1 MMWWPPYRKRVV
13 AEADEYIESFG
24 ERSYEQCRTDS
35 RTAEAAGD
43 HKRARFLGAVR
54 VVLAK
59 KFDRDRRLDT
69 ATRYLEPQAAYD
81 AGPGYVRS
89 KDTTLH

>member
-1 MMWWPPYRKRVV
+1 
-13 AEADEYIESFG
+13 
-24 ERSYEQCRTDS
+24 
-35 RTAEAAGD
+35 
-43 HKRARFLGAVR
+43 VR